1 MKPEFFKVHTLH
13 QGHLLIE
20 GYEETILMKIQKSKD
35 LDESVVKAVE
45 ELKKSS
51 IKQLQSEEWS
61 KEQGLVLFRG
71 KVYIPKDIKVQLEII
86 KLHHDTPVAGHP
98 GQ

>member
-1 MKPEFFKVHTLH
+1 M
-13 QGHLLIE
+13 
-20 GYEETILMKIQKSKD
+20 
-35 LDESVVKAVE
+35 E

-51 IKQLQSEEWS
+51 TKQLRSEEWS
-61 KEQGLVLFRG
+61 EDQGLVLFRG
-71 KVYIPKDIKVQLEII
+71 KVYVSKNIRLQLEII